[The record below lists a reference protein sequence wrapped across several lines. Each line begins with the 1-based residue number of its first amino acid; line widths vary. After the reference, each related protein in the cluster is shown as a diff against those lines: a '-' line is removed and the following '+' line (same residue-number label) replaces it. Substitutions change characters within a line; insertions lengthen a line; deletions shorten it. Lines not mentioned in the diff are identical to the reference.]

1 MTDVTYLGL
10 PLLLICERRRA
21 WLSLLIFVPR
31 FLEVSMEAL
40 HVYRVNAVS
49 TIPRSGVATA
59 EGIQPS
65 ITFSAPPEFK
75 GVIGLWTPEHFF
87 VAAVA
92 SCYVSTFSGISE
104 ISHFPYESLNLETE
118 GALEKLDGA
127 LQFTKIIL
135 RPVLKIAS
143 EEIRERAL
151 RMLEKAEKG
160 CLIARSLK
168 CTVELQPEI
177 VVAQGSSSHEEKLV
191 EAEMKV

>member
-1 MTDVTYLGL
+1 
-10 PLLLICERRRA
+10 
-21 WLSLLIFVPR
+21 
-31 FLEVSMEAL
+31 MEAM
-40 HVYRVNAVS
+40 HVYRVKAVS

-75 GVIGLWTPEHFF
+75 GVIGLWTPEHFL

-104 ISHFPYESLNLETE
+104 NSHFSYASLDLETE
-118 GALEKLDGA
+118 GVLEKLDGS

-143 EEIRERAL
+143 KDLRERAL
-151 RMLEKAEKG
+151 RILEKAEKG

-168 CTVELQPEI
+168 CPIELQPEI
-177 VVAQGSSSHEEKLV
+177 LIAQGISGHEEKL
-191 EAEMKV
+191 AEVGMKV